1 MRISRTP
8 SPPFPQP
15 TEELIPLSAPRLVA
29 LTTKYYTP
37 KSRRELRGWREDSQ
51 FRTADLRIASQRPF
65 EVKSRAQWTKQ
76 PQYPRDLQVLS
87 PPLPTIT
94 HKKSASELLRM
105 PLTPSLGDLYLTE
118 ACDTPK
124 NTPKPSYLPFIRRLD
139 NRDSH
144 HTHTSAGIPNL
155 HLATDPNN
163 ALKLK
168 SKPRIPHL
176 MPSTL
181 LKPAPHAIEAVV
193 DQEIRFKSHEKVS
206 IGVEMDGSPYQERVV
221 LERVNRPI
229 CRPQM
234 YLKQREA
241 LEIEGS
247 PWSEGDEGYEGFV
260 VTLGDEQTD
269 KESNLSY
276 SEESYAIDE
285 EKEAILDP
293 QHDSEIGKIHA
304 KAALPKAKHHKTVS
318 TSTIETQQ
326 LVSPLEEAQQL
337 EEDVSESQA
346 SVDMGQEAALCPS
359 KPQTPDNLEE
369 LDPSRSPTP
378 QCITPNSDLDCESQA
393 SQRETMER
401 EALEGMSTSSNLQDQ
416 KKEMA
421 LMQCDEQMLIKE
433 LNLVKDLRR
442 TEAIKRKSLILD
454 EENARENALK
464 LQIESAPEPISLPT
478 NGQSSAP
485 SITIKLAQ
493 ASPAIKLIQASPATP
508 PPSPPSSTAS
518 MTTSLSPP
526 DTVITAQ
533 IDRRA
538 SIHEYYPEAIE
549 EEIREDQSDCSSVSS
564 RKSSHTKGVPTP
576 FATSRRTSLASG
588 EIQVLSRK
596 STIKERNMIPRRSLT
611 DMGGLQRAGSS
622 FALKTDEEGTNLSSE
637 VPEEE
642 EKIPPPDSKAHIES
656 VKPTS
661 KPGKSAIKSK
671 PTTRRNSKVRIPKRK
686 PAKING
692 LKSVLPSEPLS
703 GESSPRVESYT
714 PTPKA
719 GKTKTSGL
727 ASAIT
732 QSNRLTPAVEQL
744 KAPRR
749 VSFGS
754 MKKAQKEDVRRNSDV
769 FTFEDTNYMSA
780 DEVFVR
786 QFSFALM
793 KVIIG
798 LDKHTLSELD
808 RVTVSVVKEKV
819 LGIGY
824 YQRFPQGIKSGKA
837 LIPGFES
844 DPSLQSTL
852 GAVVLKAPLFKSRSQ
867 VTNSYQTPSKSQK
880 TPSKQSFKPK
890 VALDQSLGESDMS
903 DPTPHPSG
911 LDHARA
917 NSLFELKHLSL
928 LQNIASNLRNTAV
941 PEQQPIAE
949 DQKSES
955 ESEEQV
961 ERPPLPVDLWFVGH
975 RGDLDD
981 DVPASLEALFKTVKP
996 IEMNAFT
1003 TNVTNYFKDAES
1015 AKTIDIM
1022 LASEKQEMDEANYRE
1037 SVERRKFQ
1045 EYVKTLPQYWELKGK
1060 ERAEL
1065 RQVEHERFVPS
1076 EQNAYF
1082 RHGFIKRKRRNQVVT
1097 SRQGSQPALL
1107 YAKPTYTFTGLRSR
1121 YYTACTS
1128 PQSIQR
1134 ERIGDVVLSGGAHL
1148 VQEENSYR
1156 ERIYCRIKQEKNLDK
1171 FVLKGKHRRAAQG
1184 SISSVK
1190 SA

>member
-1 MRISRTP
+1 MHISRTP
-8 SPPFPQP
+8 SPPFPLP
-15 TEELIPLSAPRLVA
+15 SEELIPLSAPRLVA

-37 KSRRELRGWREDSQ
+37 KSRRELRGWREDSE

-65 EVKSRAQWTKQ
+65 EVKSKAQWTKQ
-76 PQYPRDLQVLS
+76 PRYPRDLQAPS
-87 PPLPTIT
+87 PPLPKIA

-118 ACDTPK
+118 LCETPK
-124 NTPKPSYLPFIRRLD
+124 NNPKPSYLPFIRRLD

-144 HTHTSAGIPNL
+144 HTHTSPGIPNL

-193 DQEIRFKSHEKVS
+193 DREIRFKSHETVS
-206 IGVEMDGSPYQERVV
+206 IGVEVDGSPYQERVV
-221 LERVNRPI
+221 LERVNRLI

-234 YLKQREA
+234 YLKQREE
-241 LEIEGS
+241 LDIEGS
-247 PWSEGDEGYEGFV
+247 AWSDGDEEYEGFI
-260 VTLGDEQTD
+260 VTLGEDKTD
-269 KESNLSY
+269 RESNLSY
-276 SEESYAIDE
+276 SQESYAADE
-285 EKEAILDP
+285 EKEAISDL
-293 QHDSEIGKIHA
+293 QFDSEIGETRA
-304 KAALPKAKHHKTVS
+304 KAAFPKAKHHKTVS
-318 TSTIETQQ
+318 TSTVETQP
-326 LVSPLEEAQQL
+326 LVTPLEEAQQL
-337 EEDVSESQA
+337 EEDLSESQA
-346 SVDMGQEAALCPS
+346 SVAMMQEAALCPS
-359 KPQTPDNLEE
+359 KPQTPDSLDQ
-369 LDPSRSPTP
+369 LDPARSPTP
-378 QCITPNSDLDCESQA
+378 QCITPSSDLDRESQT

-421 LMQCDEQMLIKE
+421 LMQCDEQMLTKE
-433 LNLVKDLRR
+433 LNLVKGLRR
-442 TEAIKRKSLILD
+442 AEAIKRKSLLLD
-454 EENARENALK
+454 EEKARETALK
-464 LQIESAPEPISLPT
+464 LQIESAPEPISVPIS
-478 NGQSSAP
+478 GQFKAP
-485 SITIKLAQ
+485 SITIELSR
-493 ASPAIKLIQASPATP
+493 ASPGTP
-508 PPSPPSSTAS
+508 PPSPPSPTAS
-518 MTTSLSPP
+518 MTSSLSPP
-526 DTVITAQ
+526 DPALTAQ

-549 EEIREDQSDCSSVSS
+549 EEIREDQSDFSFASS

-576 FATSRRTSLASG
+576 FATSRRTSFES
-588 EIQVLSRK
+588 EKIPVLSRK
-596 STIKERNMIPRRSLT
+596 STLKGKYMKPRRSLT
-611 DMGGLQRAGSS
+611 EDGGLQRAGSS

-642 EKIPPPDSKAHIES
+642 EKIQTPASKAHVES
-656 VKPTS
+656 AKPA
-661 KPGKSAIKSK
+661 KPGKSAIKTK
-671 PTTRRNSKVRIPKRK
+671 PATRRNSKVRIPKRK
-686 PAKING
+686 PTKINAS
-692 LKSVLPSEPLS
+692 KTTLPVDPFS
-703 GESSPRVESYT
+703 GESSPRIESST

-719 GKTKTSGL
+719 GKTKISGF
-727 ASAIT
+727 ASAIS
-732 QSNRLTPAVEQL
+732 QSSRLTPAVEL
-744 KAPRR
+744 VKAPRR

-754 MKKAQKEDVRRNSDV
+754 IKKKSKDEVRRNSDV
-769 FTFEDTNYMSA
+769 FTFEEDNYMSA

-798 LDKHTLSELD
+798 LDKHILSELD
-808 RVTVSVVKEKV
+808 RVAVSVVKEKV

-824 YQRFPQGIKSGKA
+824 SQHFPQGNKGGKA
-837 LIPGFES
+837 LIPAFES

-852 GAVVLKAPLFKSRSQ
+852 GAVILKAPLFKTRSS
-867 VTNSYQTPSKSQK
+867 VSNPSLTPSKSQK
-880 TPSKQSFKPK
+880 TPSKPPFKPK
-890 VALDQSLGESDMS
+890 LALDQSIGESDMS

-941 PEQQPIAE
+941 PEQQPVP
-949 DQKSES
+949 DNPKSES
-955 ESEEQV
+955 ESEEEV
-961 ERPPLPVDLWFVGH
+961 EKPPLPVDLWFVGH
-975 RGDLDD
+975 SEDLED
-981 DVPASLEALFKTVKP
+981 DVPASLEALFKTVRP

-1003 TNVTNYFKDAES
+1003 TNVTNFFKDAES
-1015 AKTIDIM
+1015 AKTIDVM

-1045 EYVKTLPQYWELKGK
+1045 EYVKTLPEYWELKGK
-1060 ERAEL
+1060 EKAEL

-1082 RHGFIKRKRRNQVVT
+1082 RHGFMKRKRRNQVVT

-1107 YAKPTYTFTGLRSR
+1107 YAKPTYTFTGLSSR

-1148 VQEENSYR
+1148 VKEENSYR
-1156 ERIYCRIKQEKNLDK
+1156 ERIYCRIKQEKNLDQ
-1171 FVLKGKHRRAAQG
+1171 FALKGKHRRAAQG